1 MDSSPS
7 SSIAQRG
14 HVEDRAYPSSP
25 TPATQPRPKPQPGA
39 PRSNTPM
46 YATGDGGGD
55 SSANNILIDSIIAE
69 INGDRG
75 ESGSIN
81 TTSTG
86 GASTSPGRG
95 ADTRFESLEQRKYG
109 GDGASPA
116 GENSSQPL
124 NPPPEEHRPAKYE
137 PNDNNNNNNMEIA
150 GIPGRS
156 SSGGISSRANGE
168 DTEKQLLGN
177 CYESRF
183 WLSILKALRDPI
195 VVGLVVALVSSPRVQ
210 RRIADILPVIIG
222 GDTVYSTL
230 ARVMVGIVT
239 FILVRRL
246 M

>member
-1 MDSSPS
+1 
-7 SSIAQRG
+7 
-14 HVEDRAYPSSP
+14 
-25 TPATQPRPKPQPGA
+25 
-39 PRSNTPM
+39 
-46 YATGDGGGD
+46 
-55 SSANNILIDSIIAE
+55 
-69 INGDRG
+69 
-75 ESGSIN
+75 
-81 TTSTG
+81 
-86 GASTSPGRG
+86 
-95 ADTRFESLEQRKYG
+95 
-109 GDGASPA
+109 
-116 GENSSQPL
+116 
-124 NPPPEEHRPAKYE
+124 
-137 PNDNNNNNNMEIA
+137 MEIA